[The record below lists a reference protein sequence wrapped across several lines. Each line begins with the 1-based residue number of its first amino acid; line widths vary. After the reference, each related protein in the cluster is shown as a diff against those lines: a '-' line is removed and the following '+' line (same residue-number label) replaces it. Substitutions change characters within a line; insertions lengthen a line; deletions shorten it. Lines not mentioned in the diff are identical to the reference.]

1 MSAAPYRSLQ
11 VVAAGSVELVDALEP
26 APLGAHEVA
35 GRTLATLV
43 SPGTEIASAF
53 APAEPTSVDYPRRIG
68 YASVFEIDEVGA
80 EVEGLA
86 VGDRV
91 FSAGPHAS
99 RQRAD
104 AAQVVP
110 LPAGLDAREA
120 VFARMIAVPMAALVT
135 TRARPGDRVGVSG
148 LGLVGHLAAK
158 AFHASGYR
166 VTAWDPVADRRA
178 LLPEGVRVRA
188 DAGGGEFELVVEASG
203 HDGAAVEAA
212 KVVARDGELVLTGT
226 PWARRSDASAHELLH
241 LVFHRYLHVRSGWEW
256 QLPTLPTD
264 FRTGSVIGNFRR
276 AIDWLASGAVRV
288 DGLARVVPPNGAQA
302 AFEALAGRTASELTV
317 VFDWDGPSG

>member
-1 MSAAPYRSLQ
+1 MSARSLRSLQ
-11 VVAAGSVELVDALEP
+11 VVAPGRVELADEVDA
-26 APLGAHEVA
+26 APLAAGEVA

-53 APAEPTSVDYPRRIG
+53 APADPSLVDYPRRIG
-68 YASVFEIDEVGA
+68 YASVFEIDEIGTDVA
-80 EVEGLA
+80 GL
-86 VGDRV
+86 VPGDRV
-91 FSAGPHAS
+91 FFAGPHAS

-110 LPAGLDAREA
+110 LPDGLDPREA
-120 VFARMIAVPMAALVT
+120 VFARMIAVPMAALIT
-135 TRARPGDRVGVSG
+135 TGARPGDRVGISG

-166 VTAWDPVADRRA
+166 VTAWDPVAERRS
-178 LLPEGVRVRA
+178 LLPDGVRLRSEP
-188 DAGGGEFELVVEASG
+188 GGDEFELVVEASG
-203 HDGAAVEAA
+203 HDGAAVAA
-212 KVVARDGELVLTGT
+212 AQVVRRGGELVLTGT

-256 QLPTLPTD
+256 QLPVLPSD

-276 AIDWLASGAVRV
+276 AIDWLAAGEISVQGLSRTVGASQ
-288 DGLARVVPPNGAQA
+288 AQH
-302 AFEALAGRTASELTV
+302 AFEALADRSATELTV
-317 VFDWDGPSG
+317 VFDWTED